1 MSRPSIA
8 RKTSRVYAHRLG
20 RVDTFVYLI
29 RRKVESWDIR
39 TGGDSFHMD
48 KLIFYG
54 KATPSRRIF

>member
-1 MSRPSIA
+1 
-8 RKTSRVYAHRLG
+8 
-20 RVDTFVYLI
+20 
-29 RRKVESWDIR
+29 VESWDIR